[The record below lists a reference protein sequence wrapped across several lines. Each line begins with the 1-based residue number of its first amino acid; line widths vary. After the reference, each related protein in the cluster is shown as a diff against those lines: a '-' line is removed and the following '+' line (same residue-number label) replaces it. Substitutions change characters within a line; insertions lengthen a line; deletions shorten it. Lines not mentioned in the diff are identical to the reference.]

1 MTIDVD
7 KEWWRTLFDELYLK
21 TDARSVCDEDLT
33 RREIDC
39 ILQMLDPAPGDRIL
53 DLCGGQAR
61 HSLELARRGF
71 SRLTLLD
78 YSSHLL
84 SVGSRRAA
92 EEQLEVHF
100 VRGDARRVAFR
111 GGSFDIVLVLGSS
124 FGYFVEERENRRI
137 LAEAAR
143 VLDGGGRLLLDL
155 PDADFVIGNFCPET
169 THRVDDD
176 IRVQRRRE
184 LGEGIICC
192 RERILSRK
200 SGFVRE
206 NTYCTR
212 LYGKEEITGLLKEAG
227 FCGIGF
233 LNDFMRRDG
242 QGDFGTMTSRMVTV
256 ARRA

>member
-1 MTIDVD
+1 MTIEVD
-7 KEWWRTLFDELYLK
+7 KDWWRTLFDELYLK

-78 YSSHLL
+78 YSPHLL
-84 SVGSRRAA
+84 SLGSRRADK
-92 EEQLEVHF
+92 ENLKIHF
-100 VRGDARRVAFR
+100 VRGDARRTAFR
-111 GGSFDIVLVLGSS
+111 NRSFDAVLVLGSS

-143 VLDGGGRLLLDL
+143 ILDEGGRLLLDL

-169 THRVDDD
+169 THPVDADMRVE
-176 IRVQRRRE
+176 RRRE
-184 LGEGIICC
+184 VQGRIICS
-192 RERILSRK
+192 RERVFSRK
-200 SGFVRE
+200 RGLIRE

-212 LYGKEEITGLLKEAG
+212 LYGREEISGLLKQAG
-227 FCGIGF
+227 FAEITF
-233 LNDFMRRDG
+233 LADFMRRDT
-242 QGDFGTMTSRMVTV
+242 QGDFGTMTNRMVTV
-256 ARRA
+256 ARRV